1 MNSLFGI
8 TFVGAALFALGLFG
22 VLARR
27 NVLTVLMSVEL
38 IFNAANI
45 NFVAFNRYLHPDQP
59 WGQAFTL
66 FVIAIAAAEA
76 VVGLALVLAVYRN
89 FKTVLAEN
97 LNLLKG

>member
-1 MNSLFGI
+1 MTSLNAYL
-8 TFVGAALFALGLFG
+8 TLSALLLGLG
-22 VLARR
+22 IYGAIARR
-27 NVLTVLMSVEL
+27 NVLSVLMGIEL

-45 NFVAFNRYLHPDQP
+45 NFVAFNRYLHPGQP
-59 WGQAFTL
+59 WGQAAVI

-76 VVGLALVLAVYRN
+76 VVGLALILTIYRN